1 MNISFVSIKRNPKD
15 GFTPL
20 KTFSTKDGHKKSKSL
35 TGFTL
40 VEVVIYIFF
49 VGVFSVLALNGVFQA
64 TKVFS
69 DFRITRN
76 LNNTAE
82 VVLDR
87 VTREVRQAYDVDSVE
102 SSFDSHPGRLTLK
115 TVNTLD
121 VDTTIEFYVDG
132 ENIKI
137 KEGGIEQGLLG
148 ASNVTV
154 DLLVFD
160 FIANANTEAVK
171 TRLQLTAQKGSLQK
185 TKTFYAT
192 TILRGSYSN

>member
-1 MNISFVSIKRNPKD
+1 MNTNFLNMA
-15 GFTPL
+15 
-20 KTFSTKDGHKKSKSL
+20 KKQKK
-35 TGFTL
+35 GFTL
-40 VEVVIYIFF
+40 VEMVIYVFF

-76 LNNTAE
+76 LNSTAE

-87 VTREVRQAYDVDSVE
+87 LTREVRQAYDVDQVE
-102 SSFDSHPGRLTLK
+102 SSFGTHPGRLTLK
-115 TVNTLD
+115 K
-121 VDTTIEFYVDG
+121 VDSSGVSTTTEFYV
-132 ENIKI
+132 ENGSIKL
-137 KEGGIEQGLLG
+137 KEGGVSQGILG
-148 ASNVTV
+148 ASNVSV

-160 FIANANTEAVK
+160 IITNANTKAIR
-171 TRLQLTAQKGSLQK
+171 TRVQMTSQKGSLEK